1 MKRPVV
7 KQIAELP
14 DLPMARLKERWRALY
29 GTEPP
34 AYNRAHLVKRLAY
47 RVQEL
52 AHGGLSETARS
63 MLRARAEELGLDSS
77 APGAGRASR
86 KKRAANLPV
95 PGTQLVREWNG
106 SRHEVTVLADGVEFQ
121 GRRYRSLTAAAK
133 AITGAHW
140 SGPRFFGLQKA
151 GRS

>member
-1 MKRPVV
+1 MKRSVV

-34 AYNRAHLVKRLAY
+34 AYNKAHLVKRLAY

-63 MLRARAEELGLDSS
+63 MLRARAEDLGQDNLT
-77 APGAGRASR
+77 PGNGRPTR
-86 KKRAANLPV
+86 KKRAASLPV
-95 PGTQLVREWNG
+95 AGTRIIREWNG
-106 SRHEVTVLADGVEFQ
+106 TRHEVTVLSDGVEYQ
-121 GRRYRSLTAAAK
+121 GRRYRSLTAVAK

-140 SGPRFFGLQKA
+140 SGPRFFGLQKT